1 MADDV
6 KTIQGMVER
15 FIGAFCVVDPEPM
28 KEFWPKDYSD
38 IVYQSEENQ
47 HALGTH
53 EEISSYWDNVP
64 NSLEGIPKVEDADL
78 RIHVHSQD
86 IATVYVYAMATAKFP
101 GSEELYKAPFRATIV
116 LKRLNG
122 EWKFVHYHE
131 SRVLDLD
138 RVTEALNAGEA
149 EVLAYGRAHA

>member
-6 KTIQGMVER
+6 TTINDMMGR
-15 FIGAFCVVDPEPM
+15 FIQAFCVVDPEPM
-28 KEFWPKDYSD
+28 KEFWPTDYPD

-53 EEISSYWDNVP
+53 EEIGRYWDHVP
-64 NSLEGIPKVEDADL
+64 DQLENISAVDDADV
-78 RIHVHSQD
+78 RIHLHGDD
-86 IATVYVYAMATAKFP
+86 IATVYLYAMATAKFP
-101 GSEELYKAPFRATIV
+101 GAEALYKAPFRATIV
-116 LKRLNG
+116 LRRLNG
-122 EWKFVHYHE
+122 EWKFIHYHE

-149 EVLAYGRAHA
+149 EVLAYGAASA